1 MWRIFVIATL
11 AALAAC
17 STGRA
22 VKVRCDRHLVPIN
35 ARATDHHAARN
46 TSPGGDTR

>member
-35 ARATDHHAARN
+35 ALATDHHAAR
-46 TSPGGDTR
+46 SAPGGDKR